1 MTTTTTTTRTRRVR
15 VFGFADG
22 DRVRDRRSGCTGQVR
37 FVALTAAER
46 AEGCVAAELVWDG
59 FGTAV
64 DLALIRDRGLELIS

>member
-1 MTTTTTTTRTRRVR
+1 MTRTRTRTRTVR

-37 FVALTAAER
+37 FLALTAAER
-46 AEGCVAAELVWDG
+46 VEVGVAAEVVWDG

-64 DLALIRDRGLELIS
+64 DLALVVDRGLELIS